1 MSILKFKAGRR
12 GAGGKNAGYITRE
25 SACDSISFH
34 NLDELEGENQ
44 YENRV
49 NALSYAHNREE
60 EEMFLSARG
69 RTHYR
74 MILSWEGKEETMR
87 AKEMTH
93 EFLKENFKDS
103 RAVVAV
109 HQDTEHTHAHV
120 WIDARNLD
128 DRKLHSPKNHLNE
141 LCRNWQEQYDR
152 EYGTDRAQEFS
163 EKREE
168 TRLYKLAMH
177 SGFEQPKPERAGMT
191 AENYRE
197 KDLRDAG
204 VKINE
209 VKIDSAK
216 INQIEII
223 EEKNSGVITDGSEIN
238 GVKSD
243 EFEQSG
249 FGGNQRRFETRDSKA
264 LQAERAVA
272 GSERQLEGGKRDAE
286 KAAHS
291 VDDSQRTIERTQHE
305 FGKLRQAAA
314 ALDRA
319 KQLEKEPNQ
328 ERGFEQGYER

>member
-25 SACDSISFH
+25 SACESVSFH
-34 NLDELEGENQ
+34 NLDELEGDSQ

-60 EEMFLSARG
+60 EEMFANARG

-74 MILSWEGKEETMR
+74 MILSWEGKEETVR

-93 EFLKENFKDS
+93 EFLEENFKDS

-152 EYGTDRAQEFS
+152 AYGTDRAKEFS

-168 TRLYKLAMH
+168 TRLYKLAIH
-177 SGFEQPKPERAGMT
+177 NGIEQPKPERAGMT
-191 AENYRE
+191 SEDFRE

-204 VKINE
+204 VK
-209 VKIDSAK
+209 
-216 INQIEII
+216 
-223 EEKNSGVITDGSEIN
+223 IN

-272 GSERQLEGGKRDAE
+272 GSERQLAGGKRDAE
-286 KAAHS
+286 SAVKS
-291 VDDSQRTIERTQHE
+291 IDDSQRTIERTQHE

-314 ALDRA
+314 AMDRA
-319 KQLEKEPNQ
+319 KQLENEKAKEQNQ
-328 ERGFEQGYER
+328 ERGLDHGYER

>member
-60 EEMFLSARG
+60 EEMFTSARG

-74 MILSWEGKEETMR
+74 MILSWKGKEETDR

-93 EFLKENFKDS
+93 EFLEENFRES
-103 RAVVAV
+103 RAIVAV

-120 WIDARNLD
+120 WIDARNTD
-128 DRKLHSPKNHLNE
+128 DRKIHSPKNHLNE
-141 LCRNWQEQYDR
+141 LCRNWQERYDR
-152 EYGTDRAQEFS
+152 EYGTGRAREFS

-177 SGFEQPKPERAGMT
+177 NGFEQPKPERAGMT
-191 AENYRE
+191 TEDYRE

-204 VKINE
+204 VKVNGAEIE
-209 VKIDSAK
+209 GIKIEKIKIDGVKI
-216 INQIEII
+216 
-223 EEKNSGVITDGSEIN
+223 
-238 GVKSD
+238 D
-243 EFEQSG
+243 EFEQIGS
-249 FGGNQRRFETRDSKA
+249 GGNQRRFEAGDSKA
-264 LQAERAVA
+264 LETERAAA
-272 GSERQLEGGKRDAE
+272 GSERRLESGKRELERAV
-286 KAAHS
+286 KS

-305 FGKLRQAAA
+305 FGKLREAAA